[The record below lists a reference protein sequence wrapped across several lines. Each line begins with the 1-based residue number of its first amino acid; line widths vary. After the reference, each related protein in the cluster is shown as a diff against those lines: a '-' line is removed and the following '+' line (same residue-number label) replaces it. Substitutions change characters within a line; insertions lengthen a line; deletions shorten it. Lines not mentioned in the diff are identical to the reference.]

1 MRRLI
6 YIVLLL
12 QLTSC
17 YTKQQAIRKF
27 CVQTSTN
34 IDTSWKISGEVID
47 SNHTATFQ
55 IKDSCGI
62 FKQLYDSLI
71 NSGKF
76 VVDTSYQKNDSP
88 NKNNAPRATKWAVL
102 YTDSIFTVKFRVAPN
117 GNAQFDVVKHERKI
131 PYQAHANFKT
141 VVTSPCPP
149 PPPLPWWH
157 KWAVYLF
164 YFLVFFAVIILLI
177 VAILFFFRDNKR

>member
-1 MRRLI
+1 MRGLI

-27 CVQTSTN
+27 CVETSTP

-47 SNHTATFQ
+47 SNHTAT
-55 IKDSCGI
+55 IELKDSCGI

-102 YTDSIFTVKFRVAPN
+102 YTDSVFTVKFRIAPN
-117 GNAQFDVVKHERKI
+117 GKAQVDVVKHERKI
-131 PYQAHANFKT
+131 PYQAQANFKT

-157 KWAVYLF
+157 KYVTPIFYALLF
-164 YFLVFFAVIILLI
+164 WFFVTILI
-177 VAILFFFRDNKR
+177 VILPIPKR